1 MNDARWLSLFSAAL
15 LWGFCACSAT
25 PVPAPPSTH
34 VAAIA
39 PAAPVCSAFPHGGVE
54 EIAST
59 DIVPEADS
67 IEVASVSPD
76 ADTPVSASTMLVVEL
91 VYNVKTSQTAPTSSS
106 HSSIPCT
113 AR

>member
-1 MNDARWLSLFSAAL
+1 
-15 LWGFCACSAT
+15 
-25 PVPAPPSTH
+25 
-34 VAAIA
+34 
-39 PAAPVCSAFPHGGVE
+39 
-54 EIAST
+54 
-59 DIVPEADS
+59 VPEADS